1 MARAAGIL
9 LDVDGTLLDSNDA
22 HARSW
27 IEIFARHGRE
37 IPFERVRPLIGKGSD
52 KLVPELTGVDPESSA
67 GKAMTEERK
76 ALFKRDYLPKLAPT
90 RGARAM
96 VERLKD
102 DGLQVV
108 VATSASGDELE
119 ALLRQADVE
128 DLIGKATTSS
138 DAESSK
144 PDPDIV
150 HAALRKGKLRSGQAL
165 MIGDTP
171 YDIESAGRA
180 SVPCVALRCGGWWS
194 DEALAGAVAIYN
206 DPAQLLDRYEEFCRL

>member
-1 MARAAGIL
+1 MARASGIL

-96 VERLKD
+96 VERFKD